1 MKQIFPDSRIV
12 RQLPRRTILPW
23 LCSAAISLVTSVD
36 AFASNGANLQPSYY
50 NNGNVNFGWSL
61 MKADTKIKT
70 LRLEIEPFISI
81 TTVKSWIS
89 QARSNGFTLICTYHK
104 ASVLGSNSASEL
116 TAAANWWKAN
126 YRNLSASGSFTI
138 NLMNEWGDHNITS
151 NAYAS
156 AYNSA
161 ISIVRQVYSGN
172 IIIDIPGWGQETHTA
187 TQAVKGT
194 NGTKINDTNIT
205 LSTHIYPGDWN
216 QGLNHWLQNS
226 DLDEMGGAG
235 RACLVGEFGTGSG
248 SANWSG
254 LVDHAKAKGWSVL
267 AWSWNG
273 DGGNLNM
280 VQPKWASNPTA
291 TSFSHSSY
299 FNTVYPKL

>member
-1 MKQIFPDSRIV
+1 MKQIFPDGRIV
-12 RQLPRRTILPW
+12 RQQQRRTILPW
-23 LCSAAISLVTSVD
+23 LCSAALALVATGD

-126 YRNLSASGSFTI
+126 YSNLAASGSFTI

-205 LSTHIYPGDWN
+205 LSTHIYPGAWN

-254 LVDHAKAKGWSVL
+254 LVDRAKAKGWSVL